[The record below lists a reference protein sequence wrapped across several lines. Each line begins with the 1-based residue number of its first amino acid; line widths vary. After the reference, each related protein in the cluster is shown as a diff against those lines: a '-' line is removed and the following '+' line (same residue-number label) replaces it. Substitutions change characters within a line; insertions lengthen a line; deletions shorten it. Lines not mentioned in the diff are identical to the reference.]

1 MFVSEWK
8 WKTKIMI
15 APLLPAILLI
25 LVSGKGNTD
34 RKRKTEKNTDPTQT
48 KLNAPQ
54 VRYNVKIL
62 PK

>member
-1 MFVSEWK
+1 
-8 WKTKIMI
+8 MI

-54 VRYNVKIL
+54 IKYNVKIL